1 MSVPERLRESD
12 FSRIAADLASQG
24 WSCCE
29 SFLPAEL
36 TGRLRAE
43 ARQLAASGEL
53 RPAAIGA
60 GHALHSEIRGDETLW
75 LDAPFSPSA
84 AELIERLEEL
94 RRELNAELQLGLFDL
109 ELHFARYRP
118 GAAYARH
125 LDRLAG
131 STRRVLSLVLYLNEG
146 WRTGDGGALRLY
158 SDSKAGT
165 IDFSPLAGQLV
176 LFLSER
182 FEHEVM
188 RTTRERLSIAGWF
201 LSRAS

>member
-1 MSVPERLRESD
+1 MSAPERLRESD

-29 SFLPAEL
+29 SFLPAKL
-36 TGRLRAE
+36 TARLRAD

-53 RPAAIGA
+53 RPAAIGP
-60 GHALHSEIRGDETLW
+60 GHALHSEIRSDETCW
-75 LDAPFSPSA
+75 LDASFSPSA
-84 AELIERLEEL
+84 VELIERLEEL

-109 ELHFARYRP
+109 ELHVARYRP
-118 GAAYARH
+118 GTAYARH

-131 STRRVLSLVLYLNEG
+131 STRRVLSFVLYLNEE
-146 WRTGDGGALRLY
+146 WRTEEGGALRLY

-165 IDFSPLAGQLV
+165 LDFSPLAGRLV
-176 LFLSER
+176 VFLSER

-188 RTTRERLSIAGWF
+188 HTARERLSITGWF

>member
-29 SFLPAEL
+29 SFLSAKL
-36 TGRLRAE
+36 TGRLRAD

-60 GHALHSEIRGDETLW
+60 GHALHSEIRGDETWW
-75 LDAPFSPSA
+75 LDAAFSPSA

-94 RRELNAELQLGLFDL
+94 RRELNAGLQLGLFDL

-131 STRRVLSLVLYLNEG
+131 SARRMLSLVLYLNEG

-158 SDSKAGT
+158 SDTVGT
-165 IDFSPLAGQLV
+165 IDFPPLAGRLV

-188 RTTRERLSIAGWF
+188 RTARERLSIAGWF
-201 LSRAS
+201 LTRAS